1 MPIYSDI
8 SIFLA
13 YDFLGPNNWVWTHCK
28 FYPVKKNIHFA
39 NFSHTYSHIQKIK
52 LLQLLWI
59 AIWICYWNFKNSWNP
74 NRRDKNSKR
83 KEKSIYY
90 WRNRRRPQTSIV
102 INKNIQITATKAK
115 RNRQYHPPSP
125 INSDLPIENQRV
137 QMSSRPQPRNVV
149 FDGEEVW

>member
-1 MPIYSDI
+1 MYRLIVVEIMLKKQSFLQKKYEKISHWDFTIILRNPFTCLYINLAHMLLHLHCVEKITKGLPIYSDS

-59 AIWICYWNFKNSWNP
+59 AIWICYWNFKNS
-74 NRRDKNSKR
+74 
-83 KEKSIYY
+83 
-90 WRNRRRPQTSIV
+90 
-102 INKNIQITATKAK
+102 
-115 RNRQYHPPSP
+115 
-125 INSDLPIENQRV
+125 
-137 QMSSRPQPRNVV
+137 
-149 FDGEEVW
+149 